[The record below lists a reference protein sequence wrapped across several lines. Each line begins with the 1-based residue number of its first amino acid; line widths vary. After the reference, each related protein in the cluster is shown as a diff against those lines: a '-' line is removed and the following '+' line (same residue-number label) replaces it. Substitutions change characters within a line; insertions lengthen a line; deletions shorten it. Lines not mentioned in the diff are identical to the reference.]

1 MILNKTIKIGAL
13 FTALILMLTGC
24 SINNKTLEK
33 SQKNEDVLV
42 TLILDKGGVNDGS
55 FNESAWSGAEQASK
69 ELGIEVKYLESN
81 TDADYVQNIETAID
95 LESDLIIGVGFNLS
109 KVIEDAAKSYPNQQF
124 AIVDGSFEEIPSNVT
139 PIVFDEKEAGY
150 LAGIVAAKTIQS
162 DSNKIGFIGGFEVPA
177 VINYRDGFEKGL
189 LEVNPNAT
197 LLTQYANSFT
207 DAAKGRVIAEQMSNE
222 GVECIMTA
230 AGGVNNGVYETC
242 KEKSKYAV
250 AVDMAQSYISPNTIL
265 TSAIKKVD
273 VGVTE
278 TIKSYVDGNLKGGV
292 NITYSMKNDGVDYEK
307 TELLSDETINYV
319 ESIKE
324 ALSK

>member
-55 FNESAWSGAEQASK
+55 FNESAWSGAERASK

-109 KVIEDAAKSYPNQQF
+109 KAIEDAAKSYPKQQF

-150 LAGIVAAKTIQS
+150 LAGIVVAKTVQS
-162 DSNKIGFIGGFEVPA
+162 DSNKFGFIGGFEVPA

-197 LLTQYANSFT
+197 LLTQ
-207 DAAKGRVIAEQMSNE
+207 
-222 GVECIMTA
+222 
-230 AGGVNNGVYETC
+230 
-242 KEKSKYAV
+242 YAV

>member
-55 FNESAWSGAEQASK
+55 FNESAWSGAERASK

-95 LESDLIIGVGFNLS
+95 LESDLIIGVGFNIS
-109 KVIEDAAKSYPNQQF
+109 KAIEDAAKSYQKQQF

-150 LAGIVAAKTIQS
+150 LAGIVVAKTVQ
-162 DSNKIGFIGGFEVPA
+162 
-177 VINYRDGFEKGL
+177 
-189 LEVNPNAT
+189 
-197 LLTQYANSFT
+197 
-207 DAAKGRVIAEQMSNE
+207 
-222 GVECIMTA
+222 
-230 AGGVNNGVYETC
+230 
-242 KEKSKYAV
+242 
-250 AVDMAQSYISPNTIL
+250 
-265 TSAIKKVD
+265 
-273 VGVTE
+273 
-278 TIKSYVDGNLKGGV
+278 
-292 NITYSMKNDGVDYEK
+292 
-307 TELLSDETINYV
+307 
-319 ESIKE
+319 
-324 ALSK
+324 

>member
-1 MILNKTIKIGAL
+1 
-13 FTALILMLTGC
+13 
-24 SINNKTLEK
+24 
-33 SQKNEDVLV
+33 
-42 TLILDKGGVNDGS
+42 
-55 FNESAWSGAEQASK
+55 
-69 ELGIEVKYLESN
+69 
-81 TDADYVQNIETAID
+81 
-95 LESDLIIGVGFNLS
+95 
-109 KVIEDAAKSYPNQQF
+109 
-124 AIVDGSFEEIPSNVT
+124 
-139 PIVFDEKEAGY
+139 
-150 LAGIVAAKTIQS
+150 
-162 DSNKIGFIGGFEVPA
+162 
-177 VINYRDGFEKGL
+177 
-189 LEVNPNAT
+189 
-197 LLTQYANSFT
+197 
-207 DAAKGRVIAEQMSNE
+207 MSNE

-230 AGGVNNGVYETC
+230 AGGVNTGVYETC

>member
-55 FNESAWSGAEQASK
+55 FNESAWSGAERASK

-109 KVIEDAAKSYPNQQF
+109 KAIEDAAKSYPKQQF

-150 LAGIVAAKTIQS
+150 LAGIVVAKTVQS
-162 DSNKIGFIGGFEVPA
+162 DSNKFGFIGGFEVPA
-177 VINYRDGFEKGL
+177 VINYRD
-189 LEVNPNAT
+189 
-197 LLTQYANSFT
+197 
-207 DAAKGRVIAEQMSNE
+207 IAEQMSNE